1 MIDCENNNPYA
12 PPQSSG
18 EIAYEEDINSQSLQ
32 YLRSAGKWALFFAVM
47 TALFLVLSLF
57 GIDGIEGIIGLL
69 INLVIMGLLA
79 YFSWKYAQNAKLI
92 QTNTNI
98 EQLAQGTSFLNKV
111 LIINGVLFIIALVF
125 ICIVFFLGIAATI
138 AGVA

>member
-1 MIDCENNNPYA
+1 MIDFENNNPYA

-18 EIAYEEDINSQSLQ
+18 EISYEEDINSQSLQ
-32 YLRSAGKWALFFAVM
+32 YLRSAGKCALFFAVM

-69 INLVIMGLLA
+69 INRVIMGLLA

-92 QTNTNI
+92 QTNTNT
-98 EQLAQGTSFLNKV
+98 EQLAQCTSPLNTI
-111 LIINGVLFIIALVF
+111 LIINGVLFIIGLV
-125 ICIVFFLGIAATI
+125 IISIAFLFGIAVAI
-138 AGVA
+138 AN